1 MKAQNRL
8 IICMDRLSEVIRN
21 KDQPQAVRWL
31 NILLDQAQM
40 ACLDEDDNIRQSKL
54 KKLCTLF
61 GRSKILVILGEYDKV
76 PIENIKTL
84 IKEL

>member
-1 MKAQNRL
+1 MEAQNRL
-8 IICMDRLSEVIRN
+8 IICMDHLSVVIRN
-21 KDQPQAVRWL
+21 KDQTQAIRWL

-40 ACLDEDDNIRQSKL
+40 ACLNEDNNIRQSKL

-61 GRSKILVILGEYDKV
+61 GRSKTLVILGEYNKV